1 MSDTSP
7 SLRLCTRRRSSE
19 GLSPSAGM
27 RCKCALQGDTGTEK
41 RGGEDGL
48 QLCLV
53 GGLGGCGRSC
63 HAALIGGLPLTFCSS
78 DSEGAGDLCKCVLQG
93 GGEGGR
99 EGGRE
104 SRRPKAAGA
113 GSGRATGRIYDV
125 GVFPPA
131 LPPSPQLC
139 CDRHVRRQHFIPP
152 SPTHAPR
159 SYVVTG
165 MFGVS
170 MSYHRQLSHKSFR
183 CPKVCVW
190 AAIVVVWPGCPK
202 VCMGGHCCCV
212 AWMPQ
217 GV

>member
-104 SRRPKAAGA
+104 GERAV
-113 GSGRATGRIYDV
+113 GR
-125 GVFPPA
+125 
-131 LPPSPQLC
+131 
-139 CDRHVRRQHFIPP
+139 RRQELAAAVLPVAFTMSAS
-152 SPTHAPR
+152 SPLPFPLPR
-159 SYVVTG
+159 SYVATG
-165 MFGVS
+165 MFCASISFPLPPPTPPQLRCDGHVW
-170 MSYHRQLSHKSFR
+170 RQHVVPSAALS
-183 CPKVCVW
+183 
-190 AAIVVVWPGCPK
+190 
-202 VCMGGHCCCV
+202 
-212 AWMPQ
+212 
-217 GV
+217 